1 MVDGV
6 ILNEEMKIGND
17 FVILIT
23 GIVGYQLGIKQLRLL
38 IVIPRYVVE
47 KAENVMCSSDV
58 KVAVEYDSI

>member
-38 IVIPRYVVE
+38 IVVPRYI
-47 KAENVMCSSDV
+47 CSRKGRKSDV
-58 KVAVEYDSI
+58 FF